1 LTSHAAGGTLSL
13 TPQPAQKFRENQ
25 DMTRADD
32 ISKLILRLML
42 GILMLL
48 HGINKIMNGMSGIEN
63 MLTAAGLPPWV
74 AYGVF
79 IGEGLAPLLLVLG
92 FYARIGALLIV
103 INMVFAVFLAHGSQ
117 LLQLG
122 KTGGWALELQAFYL
136 FTALALLISGPGRFS
151 VNRR

>member
-1 LTSHAAGGTLSL
+1 VAGGTLSL
-13 TPQPAQKFRENQ
+13 KPQPAQKFRENQ

-32 ISKLILRLML
+32 VSKLILRLML

-48 HGINKIMNGMSGIEN
+48 HGINKIMNGVSGIES

-79 IGEGLAPLLLVLG
+79 IGEVLAPLLLVLG

-103 INMVFAVFLAHGSQ
+103 INMLFAVFLAHGSQ

-122 KTGGWALELQAFYL
+122 KTGGWALELQAFYF
-136 FTALALLISGPGRFS
+136 FTALVLLISGPGRFS